1 MYSKKTLRDDILQNI
16 AKPTEDI
23 EKLIQSI
30 VDKSKTI
37 TIPKRRHISLTQSNE
52 RHCIILLQGSVE
64 LFRVSDGIVLN
75 AENAP
80 FIFGANIRLSYSR
93 HLYARAKETSKLLLI
108 PQMKFY
114 ETVEQYHLWQS
125 LATLQDYTAAKVYA
139 YCLTVSQLS
148 AYEIIRS
155 HLLDL
160 MDEPTELR
168 INVTAASY
176 IMDRSFLS
184 RSGIMRILS
193 KLKADGYIH
202 LSRGVLMDIVNLPAH
217 LNMFHAKSK

>member
-1 MYSKKTLRDDILQNI
+1 MLRDDILQNI

-23 EKLIQSI
+23 QKLIQA
-30 VDKSKTI
+30 VVNKTKTM
-37 TIPKRRHISLTQSNE
+37 TISKRRHISLTQSNE

-64 LFRVSDGIVLN
+64 LFRISDGIVLN

-93 HLYARAKETSKLLLI
+93 HLYARAKETSELLLI
-108 PQMKFY
+108 PQTIFY
-114 ETVEQYHLWQS
+114 ESIEQHHLWQS

-139 YCLTVSQLS
+139 YCLTVSKLS

-160 MDEPTELR
+160 MDEPAAIRT
-168 INVTAASY
+168 NMTAASY

-193 KLKADGYIH
+193 KLKAEGYIH
-202 LSRGVLMDIVNLPAH
+202 LSRGVLTEIVDLPAH
-217 LNMFHAKSK
+217 LNMFYTKSK